1 MFFHFFRLFLFLLLL
16 LKQKKNTTPSD
27 NWWDWWV
34 WKRGTNIFRLR
45 FSSCYDCFAC
55 VCYWFMSMSLS
66 CGCSSIKIH
75 WGCIIFFLSFSIPL
89 SVTTKY
95 KRKKWNGAIFCGFI
109 SSDIFKKKTT
119 NKLIQNNTLQL
130 PQPFFQCFFEHCK
143 KYFAVAIVFLFV
155 NWKSWWQKKNVI
167 FLAYHFLSPFFLLS
181 QRRSN
186 ITRLFLSE
194 NGVSLKWQRSC
205 NNISYD

>member
-1 MFFHFFRLFLFLLLL
+1 MWIEPTIFIPLKYTIMLVFAVFVFSFFSFVFIFVVAFEA
-16 LKQKKNTTPSD
+16 KKNTTPSD

-75 WGCIIFFLSFSIPL
+75 WGCIIFFLSFSLPL

-109 SSDIFKKKTT
+109 SSDIFKKKNNQQTHTKQYTSITT
-119 NKLIQNNTLQL
+119 TIFSMLFRTL
-130 PQPFFQCFFEHCK
+130 
-143 KYFAVAIVFLFV
+143 
-155 NWKSWWQKKNVI
+155 
-167 FLAYHFLSPFFLLS
+167 
-181 QRRSN
+181 
-186 ITRLFLSE
+186 
-194 NGVSLKWQRSC
+194 
-205 NNISYD
+205 